1 MSEDTLQEP
10 EPLVIIT
17 EETSAL
23 ELTNAIADVLEITEE
38 AKEIVLQSEKVFQV
52 SDEVDLQEK
61 A

>member
-1 MSEDTLQEP
+1 M
-10 EPLVIIT
+10 IT

-52 SDEVDLQEK
+52 SDEVDLQEE